1 MVTLTFRP
9 RIVAELS
16 QYNSEKFRAD
26 LLAGLT
32 VGIVAVPLAM
42 AFAIA
47 SGVTPEQGL
56 ITAIVAGFIISALGG
71 TRLCIG
77 GPTGAFIVVLYAI
90 LSKYGWANLMVC
102 TMMAGVLL
110 VVMGVA
116 KLGRLIRFI
125 PNSVIIGFTNG
136 IAMLIALSQIK
147 DFLGLPIAKMPG
159 EFFGIIKALGS
170 SLHLAHWPSVVLA
183 VACLVF
189 LRMWPARLS
198 RYVPSPF
205 LVLIFSTLATL
216 FVDTGIATI
225 GSKFGEIK
233 ATIPAPALP
242 EFTIEQLGSLIPPA
256 VTIALL
262 GAIESLLCAVVANKQ
277 TNDHAD
283 ANQELIAQGLANI
296 ASPLFGGL
304 AATSAMART
313 SANIKNGAQSPIAG
327 VVHALTVLV
336 VLLVA
341 SPLAKHVPL
350 PALAAILMWVA
361 LNMGEWREFKAL
373 RRYTPLRNATL
384 VSTFL
389 LTVLFDL
396 TVAVEVGMVLA
407 TLLLIKRLTE
417 AASVQQVS
425 NLAKDIDAPPMPLPD
440 GVAGLRLRGALFFGV
455 VDTLEAGFAAL
466 PARANT
472 LVLDFLEV
480 IYLDSTALETVRRFA
495 ESCRARGVE
504 VIVFGLGPQPRSL
517 FSRTGL
523 DREFGLQNVVET
535 RRQALDLVIWQQV
548 SRQAKLAAPGDADTH
563 AEPHRA

>member
-1 MVTLTFRP
+1 MVTLAFRP
-9 RIVAELS
+9 RIFAELS
-16 QYNSEKFRAD
+16 RYNSEKFRAD

-32 VGIVAVPLAM
+32 VGIVAIPLAM

-47 SGVTPEQGL
+47 SGVSPEQGL
-56 ITAIVAGFIISALGG
+56 ITAIVAGLIISALGG

-90 LSKYGWANLMVC
+90 LTKYGWANLMVC
-102 TMMAGVLL
+102 TMMAGVIL
-110 VVMGVA
+110 VIMGVA

-136 IAMLIALSQIK
+136 IAVLIALSQIRE
-147 DFLGLPIAKMPG
+147 FLGLPITKMPG

-170 SLHLAHWPSVVLA
+170 ALHLAHWPSVVLA
-183 VACLVF
+183 LVCLAF
-189 LRMWPARLS
+189 LRAWPARLS

-205 LVLIFSTLATL
+205 LVLIFSTLVVLL
-216 FVDTGIATI
+216 FADSGIATI

-233 ATIPAPALP
+233 ASIPAPTLP

-262 GAIESLLCAVVANKQ
+262 AGIESLLCAVVADKQ

-283 ANQELIAQGLANI
+283 PNQELIAQGLANI

-384 VSTFL
+384 ISTFL

-396 TVAVEVGMVLA
+396 TIAVEVGMVLA

-417 AASVQQVS
+417 AASVQQVD
-425 NLAKDIDAPPMPLPD
+425 NLAKDIDAPPMLLPN
-440 GVAGLRLRGALFFGV
+440 GVVALRLRGALFFGV
-455 VDTLEAGFAAL
+455 IDTLETGFAAL
-466 PARANT
+466 PRNANI

-480 IYLDSTALETVRRFA
+480 IYLDSTALEAIRRFGDV
-495 ESCRARGVE
+495 CRKNGVE
-504 VIVFGLGPQPRSL
+504 IIIFGLGPQPRSL
-517 FSRTGL
+517 FARTGL
-523 DREFGLQNVVET
+523 DREFGMDHVVET
-535 RRQALDLVIWQQV
+535 RRQALDLVIWRQI
-548 SRQAKLAAPGDADTH
+548 SAQAKLTNSGEANTPYA
-563 AEPHRA
+563 

>member
-1 MVTLTFRP
+1 
-9 RIVAELS
+9 
-16 QYNSEKFRAD
+16 
-26 LLAGLT
+26 
-32 VGIVAVPLAM
+32 
-42 AFAIA
+42 
-47 SGVTPEQGL
+47 
-56 ITAIVAGFIISALGG
+56 
-71 TRLCIG
+71 
-77 GPTGAFIVVLYAI
+77 
-90 LSKYGWANLMVC
+90 
-102 TMMAGVLL
+102 
-110 VVMGVA
+110 
-116 KLGRLIRFI
+116 
-125 PNSVIIGFTNG
+125 VIIGFTNG

-159 EFFGIIKALGS
+159 EFFGIIKVLGS

-183 VACLVF
+183 LACLVF

-233 ATIPAPALP
+233 ASIPAPALP

-327 VVHALTVLV
+327 VVHAATVLV

-361 LNMGEWREFKAL
+361 LNMGEWREFRAL

-384 VSTFL
+384 ISTFL

-417 AASVQQVS
+417 AASVQPVS

-440 GVAGLRLRGALFFGV
+440 GVVGLRLRGALFFGV
-455 VDTLEAGFAAL
+455 VDTLDAGFAAL
-466 PARANT
+466 PAHANT

-480 IYLDSTALETVRRFA
+480 IYLDSTALETIRRFA
-495 ESCRARGVE
+495 ESCRAHGIE
-504 VIVFGLGPQPRSL
+504 VIIFGLGPQPRSL

-523 DREFGLQNVVET
+523 DREFGLQHVVET

-548 SRQAKLAAPGDADTH
+548 SRQAKLATPGDTNTS
-563 AEPHRA
+563 AEPHQA